1 MKEITMNKIKKCI
14 MDNVF
19 GITSGLLVGLGIGT
33 AIGFGFNCKITKSL
47 SPAKKGAII
56 ALGTLGDMMTQISEN
71 LK

>member
-1 MKEITMNKIKKCI
+1 MKENTVIKIKKCI
-14 MDNVF
+14 IDNIF
-19 GITSGLLVGLGIGT
+19 GITAGMLIGLGIGT
-33 AIGFGFNCKITKSL
+33 ALGFGANYKISKTL